1 MKIIPFKKS
10 YYEEVCEWWKEH
22 GWEPLKENMLTTE
35 GYVVEEDGTKIVCGW
50 FVRTNSL
57 TALLEWI
64 VGNPKVES
72 KKVYKALEMLESHI
86 CKIANESGYEMLL
99 TFLEHI
105 NLKKFLNSKNWVDA
119 EKKIDVY
126 IKRVQ

>member
-10 YYEEVCEWWKEH
+10 YYGEIYEWWKEH
-22 GWEPLKENMLTTE
+22 GWEPLNESMLTTE
-35 GYVVEEDGTKIVCGW
+35 GYVVEDNGTKIVCGW

-126 IKRVQ
+126 VKRVQ

>member
-10 YYEEVCEWWKEH
+10 YYGEICEWWKEH
-22 GWEPLKENMLTTE
+22 GWEPLNESMLTTE
-35 GYVVEEDGTKIVCGW
+35 GYVVEDNGTKIVCGW

-72 KKVYKALEMLESHI
+72 KKVYKALEMLESHV

-99 TFLEHI
+99 TFLEHV
-105 NLKKFLNSKNWVDA
+105 NLKTFLNSKNWFDA

-126 IKRVQ
+126 MKRLP